1 MSVLATPS
9 PRVSAPSPK
18 NEDRKS
24 ETEDTQPDQGNW
36 ETQEEW
42 GWGKGWEYWCWKSLR
57 SWKWLEDGSWTWTS
71 GDEAPQKTDGERVH
85 EALHTLN
92 TVDRLDTKDLHKVA
106 EQIEKDNAKFPV
118 KPAPFEAAV
127 PVPTEDPGTEG
138 PGTEGN
144 APQGESSQKV
154 EDQDGEEAKKAEK
167 ERIKKDQNAR
177 YNRFKRTLDS
187 QNPR

>member
-1 MSVLATPS
+1 MKTESLRLRTPS
-9 PRVSAPSPK
+9 ETKATGKHRRNAKVGNTGVGKVCAAGSGWRMGLGLGPRGMK
-18 NEDRKS
+18 HHK
-24 ETEDTQPDQGNW
+24 
-36 ETQEEW
+36 
-42 GWGKGWEYWCWKSLR
+42 
-57 SWKWLEDGSWTWTS
+57 
-71 GDEAPQKTDGERVH
+71 KTDGERVH

-118 KPAPFEAAV
+118 KPAAAV

-167 ERIKKDQNAR
+167 ARIKKDQNAR

>member
-71 GDEAPQKTDGERVH
+71 GDEAPEKTDGERVH

-118 KPAPFEAAV
+118 KPAAAV